1 MHSLRFRMLL
11 SSVVIVLVTVGTTF
25 GLISLN
31 TSWAI
36 QRYVER
42 DLIVSQLLAEHQLNP
57 DQGHIQSEVERL
69 AQQSGDRIVLT
80 DRNGRVLADS
90 DQTLVGA
97 AVSASSAVTGY
108 SPPRAQPVQIPLPG
122 PTMAGDGS
130 GVPVPPQ
137 VVPPTNATPLVAY
150 FGASGSQSFGLSEK
164 VLLQSLNQSLLV
176 AALVSIAIGLFLT
189 FTLARR
195 ILTPIE
201 TLTAAAVELEQ
212 GNFSHRVPISSRD
225 EIGVLTRA
233 FNVMAE
239 GLVRLEQLRKNMVN
253 DVAHELRSPL
263 TNIRG
268 YLEALRDQVVEPK
281 PQIIELIYDETMLLN
296 RLVDD
301 LQDLAMV
308 EAGQLR
314 LVCQPVDLT
323 ALVIRTI
330 DALQPTLHSRQ
341 LDVQLD
347 LPDDPL
353 VVQADAGRVGQVLYN
368 LLNNAIAHTPPGSQI
383 VVGCELHDQ
392 KVLVSV
398 RDTGSGIAVEDLP
411 FIFERF
417 FRADRS
423 RTRATGGVGL
433 GLTIAKQLV
442 ERHGGQIWA
451 ESTAGRGST
460 FSFTLPVAPTRTGAL
475 PA

>member
-1 MHSLRFRMLL
+1 MLL
-11 SSVVIVLVTVGTTF
+11 SSVIIVLVTVGTTF
-25 GLISLN
+25 VLIWLH

-42 DLIVSQLLAEHQLNP
+42 DRIVSELLDEHQFNP
-57 DQGHIQSEVERL
+57 DQSHLQSEVERL

-80 DRNGRVLADS
+80 DRGGQVLADS
-90 DQTLVGA
+90 DQRLVGA
-97 AVSASSAVTGY
+97 VVDASNTITGQAPA
-108 SPPRAQPVQIPLPG
+108 SNTLIGQNPVPNGQPVQIPLPDPATAQG
-122 PTMAGDGS
+122 TP
-130 GVPVPPQ
+130 PLPQ
-137 VVPPTNATPLVAY
+137 VVPPSPASPLVAY

-164 VLLQSLNQSLLV
+164 VLLQNLNQSLLV
-176 AALVSIAIGLFLT
+176 AALLSIAIGVFLT

-212 GNFSHRVPISSRD
+212 GNFSHRVPITSQD

-233 FNVMAE
+233 FNVMAD
-239 GLVRLEQLRKNMVN
+239 GLVRLEELRKNMVN

-268 YLEALRDQVVEPK
+268 YLEALRDQVVQPK

-296 RLVDD
+296 RLIDD
-301 LQDLAMV
+301 LQDLAMA

-314 LVCQPVDLT
+314 LVCQPVDLS

-330 DALQPTLHSRQ
+330 DALQPALHNRQ

-347 LPDDPL
+347 LPDEPL
-353 VVQADAGRVGQVLYN
+353 VVEADPGRLGQVLYN
-368 LLNNAIAHTPPGSQI
+368 LLNNAIAHTPTGSSI
-383 VVGCELHDQ
+383 AVGCERRERA
-392 KVLVSV
+392 VLVSV
-398 RDTGSGIAVEDLP
+398 QDTGSGIAAEDLP

-423 RTRATGGVGL
+423 RTRSTGGVGL

-442 ERHGGQIWA
+442 ERHGGRIWA
-451 ESTAGRGST
+451 ESAVGHGST
-460 FSFTLPVAPTRTGAL
+460 FSFTLPAA
-475 PA
+475 AS

>member
-1 MHSLRFRMLL
+1 MHSLRFRMLI

-25 GLISLN
+25 VLISLH

-42 DLIVSQLLAEHQLNP
+42 DRIVGELLTEHRHNP
-57 DQGHIQSEVERL
+57 DQSHLQSEVKRL

-80 DRNGRVLADS
+80 DPNGQVLADS
-90 DQTLVGA
+90 DQRLLGTVVDAGNTL
-97 AVSASSAVTGY
+97 TGQV
-108 SPPRAQPVQIPLPG
+108 PPPNLQPVQIPLPG
-122 PTMAGDGS
+122 PTAAQASPDAPPLPQS
-130 GVPVPPQ
+130 VPPSSI
-137 VVPPTNATPLVAY
+137 TPLVAY

-176 AALVSIAIGLFLT
+176 AALLSTALGVFLT

-212 GNFSHRVPISSRD
+212 GNFSHRVPITSRD

-233 FNVMAE
+233 FNVMAD
-239 GLVRLEQLRKNMVN
+239 GLVRLEELRKNMVN

-268 YLEALRDQVVEPK
+268 YLEALRDGVVQPK
-281 PQIIELIYDETMLLN
+281 PQIIELIYGETMLLN
-296 RLVDD
+296 RLIDD
-301 LQDLAMV
+301 LQDLAMA
-308 EAGQLR
+308 EAGQLS
-314 LVCQPVDLT
+314 LVCQPVDLS

-330 DALQPTLHSRQ
+330 DALQPALQGRR
-341 LDVQLD
+341 LAVQLL
-347 LPDDPL
+347 LPDEPL
-353 VVQADAGRVGQVLYN
+353 VVEADAGRLGQVLYN
-368 LLNNAIAHTPPGSQI
+368 LLNNAIAHTPPGSSI
-383 VVGCELHDQ
+383 AVGCERRERA
-392 KVLVSV
+392 VLVSV
-398 RDTGSGIAVEDLP
+398 QDTGSGIAAEDLP

-442 ERHGGQIWA
+442 ERHGGRIWA
-451 ESTAGRGST
+451 ESAVGRGST
-460 FSFTLPVAPTRTGAL
+460 FSFTLPAAV
-475 PA
+475 